1 MMKYFIPLCIVIL
14 IISCKETSTGPRV
27 EVISVQEMEEVLR
40 AESVQLIDVRTRNEF
55 ASNHI
60 RNARNIVYQGDDW
73 ETQIATLDKDKPVY
87 VYCQK
92 GSRSAKC
99 AAMLE
104 EAGFEKIYDLEGG
117 ISQWISE
124 GKEVK

>member
-1 MMKYFIPLCIVIL
+1 MKYFIPLCIVISM
-14 IISCKETSTGPRV
+14 ISCKETVTEPRV

-40 AESVQLIDVRTRNEF
+40 TESVQLIDVRTRNEF

-60 RNARNIVYQGDDW
+60 ENARNIVYQGDDW
-73 ETQIATLDKDKPVY
+73 EAQIAELDKDKPVY

-92 GSRSAKC
+92 GGRSAKC
-99 AAMLE
+99 AALLE

-117 ISQWISE
+117 ISQWIAE
-124 GKEVK
+124 DKEVE